1 MAEQTLSQSNSA
13 SAAPPSR
20 RGGRGRGSFGGP
32 VSTYHG
38 APSAAALDK
47 AFENLKTFN
56 WGEDFSQFR
65 QLLGAIEDAVPSSHS
80 DPAARKS
87 LETRLVAVLGTG
99 ASRAAKD
106 YVCRKLTVVGTADSI
121 PALAALLPDK
131 DLSHMARYALER
143 YQSPEAAKALR
154 DSLGKTSGAV
164 KAGVVGSLGDR
175 RDAESVADIATLLSD
190 SNEQVALAAATA
202 LGNIGTTAA
211 AEALQAAS
219 PAAEPVK
226 LRIADARL
234 TAAEKLLASGDR
246 DTAKK
251 VYTSLVASPIKN
263 VKLAATRGLLMAS
276 GKQS

>member
-13 SAAPPSR
+13 SATPPAR

-38 APSAAALDK
+38 APSAADLDK
-47 AFENLKTFN
+47 AFENLKSFN

-99 ASRAAKD
+99 ASRAAND
-106 YVCRKLTVVGTADSI
+106 YVCRKLTVIGTADSI

-154 DSLGKTSGAV
+154 DSLGKTSGAE

-175 RDAESVADIATLLSD
+175 RDAESVADLATLLSD